1 MRKISIGPGKVKG
14 QPAILLNNE
23 PVFQNG
29 TLDQGWWPDGL
40 YTPPSEEAMKSDI
53 VFPKKAGFNMLRKHI
68 QVESARYD
76 YDADYLG
83 MRSEERRVGTECGS
97 PYRTRGGPYHKK
109 KKIERRD
116 E

>member
-40 YTPPSEEAMKSDI
+40 YTPPSEEAMKSDL
-53 VFPKKAGFNMLRKHI
+53 VFLKKAGFNMLRKHI
-68 QVESARYD
+68 KVE
-76 YDADYLG
+76 
-83 MRSEERRVGTECGS
+83 RSEEHTSELQSLMRISYAVFCL
-97 PYRTRGGPYHKK
+97 K
-109 KKIERRD
+109 KKIIR
-116 E
+116 